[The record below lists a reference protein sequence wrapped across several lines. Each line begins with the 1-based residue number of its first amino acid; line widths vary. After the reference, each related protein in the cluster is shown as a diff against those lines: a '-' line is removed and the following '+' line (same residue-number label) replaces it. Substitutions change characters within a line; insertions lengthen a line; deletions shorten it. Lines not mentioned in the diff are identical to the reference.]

1 MSEKSDN
8 PPLQEVP
15 PVTHMADAS
24 DSSVHE
30 NLIDLVE
37 RLQEEL
43 AVGDLDP
50 NTSAFLIMVDH
61 GPDGHGWNIRMRSC
75 RLVYSKVLAMLET
88 AKTMALHRMGYNVF
102 PEDL

>member
-1 MSEKSDN
+1 MDDDTKIELA
-8 PPLQEVP
+8 PI
-15 PVTHMADAS
+15 THMADAS

-61 GPDGHGWNIRMRSC
+61 GASGHGWNVRVRSC
-75 RLVYSKVLAMLET
+75 RVVYSKVLAMLET
-88 AKTMALHRMGYNVF
+88 AKALALNRMGFNTF